1 MHAPPILARRRT
13 LQLPSIPDEIV
24 LAITLCFLP
33 LSLLRG
39 ADWAFI
45 REPGTVSQLM
55 LDNSIG
61 LHTWGLALIAA
72 NSFLLTA
79 YAAGR
84 HFPVW
89 AGHGLLWAIYLGI
102 SLTTLS
108 SVVDYGA
115 GPGQLVAPLGA
126 VIWHGV
132 IALLMG
138 PLPRR
143 DGSPTG
149 APAGR

>member
-1 MHAPPILARRRT
+1 MRGDLQAPS
-13 LQLPSIPDEIV
+13 LPAKLV
-24 LAITLCFLP
+24 LTITLLFLP

-39 ADWAFI
+39 VDWAFI

-55 LDNSIG
+55 LDNSVG
-61 LHTWGLALIAA
+61 LHTWGLGLIAG
-72 NSFLLTA
+72 NSFLLAA
-79 YAAGR
+79 YALGR
-84 HFPVW
+84 HFLVW
-89 AGHGLLWAIYLGI
+89 TGHGVLCALYLGI

-132 IALLMG
+132 IALVMR
-138 PLPRR
+138 PFPRR

-149 APAGR
+149 ARPAPGH

>member
-1 MHAPPILARRRT
+1 MRGDLQPPS
-13 LQLPSIPDEIV
+13 LPAKLV
-24 LAITLCFLP
+24 LTITLLFLP

-39 ADWAFI
+39 VDWAFI

-55 LDNSIG
+55 LDNSVG
-61 LHTWGLALIAA
+61 LHTWGLALIAGNA
-72 NSFLLTA
+72 ALLAA
-79 YAAGR
+79 YAAR
-84 HFPVW
+84 QHFPVW
-89 AGHGLLWAIYLGI
+89 CGHGLLWAIYVGI

-126 VIWHGV
+126 VIWHGA
-132 IALLMG
+132 IALVMR

-143 DGSPTG
+143 DGSTTG
-149 APAGR
+149 ARAGH